1 MKIKAGEKVTLNM
14 VAEGAGVSVSGVSM
28 ILSHYKNAS
37 FPEKTKRR
45 VLDACE
51 ELGYEVKPI
60 RVRAEGSSRLI
71 VIMIPSYRNPFY
83 TNIIEAATERAKK
96 HGYSVMT
103 VCTERDPGEENHILS
118 LCRDVNASGVLCL
131 YQPEYVSV
139 LRGIH
144 RELPLVQLYDAT
156 ADSELNVISMDGYK
170 VGWLI
175 AEHLYQLNHRKIAYI
190 GRPMSERQSGQYRR
204 LEGMRDYFRKQGL
217 DGEAC
222 VKSYDKETGHLTDKG
237 MQGNYEIGRRMTETL
252 LRRRE
257 DVTALVGGSDAVAYG
272 IMDALLAAN
281 KRIPRDYSVCGC
293 DNLPASAYEGISL
306 TTVDHYAPE
315 KACNAIDV
323 LVRAIEDRAGREDEN
338 KPINVTRVEYEPRLI
353 VRRTS
358 GKIKGTSEK

>member
-1 MKIKAGEKVTLNM
+1 MKKNAGEKVTLKM
-14 VAEGAGVSVSGVSM
+14 VAERAGVSVSAVSM

-37 FPEKTKRR
+37 FPEKTKKR

-51 ELGYEVKPI
+51 ALGYQVKPMRI
-60 RVRAEGSSRLI
+60 RAEGSSRLI
-71 VIMIPSYRNPFY
+71 VVMIPSYRNPFY
-83 TNIIEAATERAKK
+83 TNIIEAATGQAKK
-96 HGYSVMT
+96 QGYSVMT
-103 VCTERDPGEENHILS
+103 VCTGRDPGEENHILS
-118 LCRDVNASGVLCL
+118 LCREVNASGVLCL
-131 YQPEYVSV
+131 YQPEHISV

-144 RELPLVQLYDAT
+144 QQFPLVQLYDAT

-217 DGEAC
+217 KGELC
-222 VKSYDKETGHLTDKG
+222 VKSYDEEASQLVEQGV
-237 MQGNYEIGRRMTETL
+237 QGNYEIGRRMTEKL
-252 LRRRE
+252 LLQKE
-257 DVTALVGGSDAVAYG
+257 EVTALVGGSDAVAYG
-272 IMDALLAAN
+272 IIDALQAAN

-293 DNLPASAYEGISL
+293 DNLPVSGYEGISL

-323 LVRAIEDRAGREDEN
+323 LVRAMEERAGRKDEN
-338 KPINVTRVEYEPRLI
+338 RPINITRVEYEPRLI
-353 VRRTS
+353 IRKSS
-358 GKIKGTSEK
+358 GKRRGEK